1 MLGETEPIERQLRNG
16 HLRVRDALLTLQC
29 VSNSYRI
36 EVVGAVYHVNTKAVG
51 GVKAFPDFRHRQK
64 FMDLFSE
71 EVEQSCWTCLGYAVV
86 GTHYHV
92 IVRIEKATL
101 SSGFQR
107 LNSRYAR
114 WFNSNHGR
122 RGALWQRRFHDE
134 LVETDSH
141 LLELQRYL
149 AYNAQRANL
158 VDLPEDW
165 PYCHY
170 GSLIG
175 VHGPDPY
182 VAEVELLALMAG
194 DPRRARQLFREFVE
208 ARDPRARRRQTLLRR
223 RAA

>member
-1 MLGETEPIERQLRNG
+1 MPSC
-16 HLRVRDALLTLQC
+16 HSHAWC
-29 VSNSYRI
+29 VSNSCRI
-36 EVVGAVYHVNTKAVG
+36 EIAGGVYHVNTKAID
-51 GVKAFPDFRHRQK
+51 GVKAFPDFRHRQR

-71 EVEQSCWTCLGYAVV
+71 EMESSRWTCLGYAVV

-92 IVRIEKATL
+92 LIRIQELTL

-122 RGALWQRRFHDE
+122 RGAFWQRRFHDT

-141 LLELQRYL
+141 LLELQRYF
-149 AYNAQRANL
+149 AYNAPRANL
-158 VDLPEDW
+158 VDAPEDW
-165 PYCHY
+165 PYCNY

-182 VAEVELLALMAG
+182 VAEREVLALMAP
-194 DPRRARQLFREFVE
+194 DPRHARQLFREFVE
-208 ARDPRARRRQTLLRR
+208 ERDPRVRRRQTLLRLR
-223 RAA
+223 SDAEK

>member
-1 MLGETEPIERQLRNG
+1 MSNG
-16 HLRVRDALLTLQC
+16 
-29 VSNSYRI
+29 YRI
-36 EVVGAVYHVNTKAVG
+36 EIVGGIYHVNTKAVD
-51 GVKAFPDFRHRQK
+51 GVKGFPDFRHRQK

-71 EVEQSCWTCLGYAVV
+71 ESERSCWTCLGYAVV

-92 IVRIEKATL
+92 IVRLEELTL
-101 SSGFQR
+101 SSGFRR

-114 WFNSNHGR
+114 WFNSNHSR
-122 RGALWQRRFHDE
+122 RGAFWQRRFHDT

-149 AYNAQRANL
+149 AYNAPRANL
-158 VDLPEDW
+158 VDAPEDW

-182 VAEVELLALMAG
+182 VDENEILALMG
-194 DPRRARQLFREFVE
+194 RDRERARLRFREFIE
-208 ARDPRARRRQTLLRR
+208 ERDPRMRRRQALLRLGSD
-223 RAA
+223 AKE